1 MQTHP
6 VQNVNYWQV
15 AAHKVGLG
23 HRAPQRCRRLI
34 SLPTRCWRE
43 QDSNHRSRRL
53 GFFGSGLGSA
63 RFLPLGSPFRGA
75 GCPCGLGASR
85 CCLAL
90 GPQLFGLIEM
100 IEPLPSFPGRQS
112 IAIQWGSTRPPRH
125 GKLRGRVRVGKYL
138 VYIVFWSGLGHG
150 LSGPPLFI
158 DGKLR
163 RRRQP
168 QA

>member
-1 MQTHP
+1 MEP
-6 VQNVNYWQV
+6 GAYAGW
-15 AAHKVGLG
+15 
-23 HRAPQRCRRLI
+23 
-34 SLPTRCWRE
+34 
-43 QDSNHRSRRL
+43 
-53 GFFGSGLGSA
+53 A
-63 RFLPLGSPFRGA
+63 RPDVV
-75 GCPCGLGASR
+75 
-85 CCLAL
+85 LAL